1 MKTALVLE
9 KDRTACRETAQL
21 LTCLGYVAASVRSAD
36 EAIKVA
42 CAIRFSVIVTC
53 TATRPDDRRSLIGE
67 LKRTAPDAAVVLVAE
82 NDEEYARARHARHA
96 GVAAVVKRPA
106 SADTLRRIV
115 EFGIDGYG
123 LQPVCIAPSEERRR
137 KLN

>member
-9 KDRTACRETAQL
+9 KDRVACRETAQL
-21 LTCLGYVAASVRSAD
+21 LAGLGYVAAPVGSAD

-42 CAIRFSVIVTC
+42 SAIRFSVIVTC
-53 TATRPDDRRSLIGE
+53 TATRPHDRRSLIGE

-82 NDEEYARARHARHA
+82 TDEEVAHAHHA
-96 GVAAVVKRPA
+96 GVTAVVRRPA
-106 SADTLRRIV
+106 SAATLRRIV

-123 LQPVCIAPSEERRR
+123 LQPVCIAPGEERRR
-137 KLN
+137 RLN